1 LSELKA
7 LVTQS
12 KKVLRHWIGRSM
24 PMSSRSRHAGA
35 GRGFD
40 HEGLGPEQLEDAN
53 RLVARAEQIVA
64 DWRNLMDR
72 MAAEGRD
79 VAAASELFQ
88 TFQADLEARR
98 SNRDLIQ
105 RLILERRE

>member
-1 LSELKA
+1 VSTE
-7 LVTQS
+7 
-12 KKVLRHWIGRSM
+12 
-24 PMSSRSRHAGA
+24 
-35 GRGFD
+35 RGVVRGTTAF
-40 HEGLGPEQLEDAN
+40 GF
-53 RLVARAEQIVA
+53 RASPLAAQGKPYPSA